1 MCAVPTTDSAAGSA
15 AAAAGPRTGTLAR
28 RPLGTGVRRRRLLRV
43 AAPYLLI
50 GPALVVI
57 ALVMA
62 YPMGFLASLSLQDYG
77 LRELLAHQ
85 GVWVGIANYARLAED
100 PLFWQ
105 VVGRTVLFTA
115 ATVGLSMVLGTL
127 LALLME
133 RVSGPVRLL
142 LSGGLMFVWATPV
155 VVAIDVW
162 QWMFDFEFGVG
173 NWLLTRLHVGNFV
186 HHNWF
191 ETPVQGFGII
201 VALVVWGALP
211 FLVITLYAGLM
222 QVPRELVE
230 AATSDGATAWQV
242 FWQVTAP
249 ILRPIFVIL
258 FSLSTIWDFQVFNQ
272 VWIIL
277 NTRPSNTYFLM
288 GVYSYVEAFRITQY
302 GRGAA
307 VSVVLVGMLMVA
319 TFFYVRQMARTGELE

>member
-1 MCAVPTTDSAAGSA
+1 V
-15 AAAAGPRTGTLAR
+15 
-28 RPLGTGVRRRRLLRV
+28 
-43 AAPYLLI
+43 PYLLI

-57 ALVMA
+57 AAVMA
-62 YPMGFLASLSLQDYG
+62 YPMGFLASLSLQHYG

-85 GVWVGIANYARLAED
+85 GAWVGVANYADIATD
-100 PLFWQ
+100 PLFWR
-105 VVGRTVLFTA
+105 VVGRSVLFTGSA
-115 ATVGLSMVLGTL
+115 VALSMTIGTL

-142 LSGGLMFVWATPV
+142 LSGGLVFVWATPV

-162 QWMFDFEFGVG
+162 QWMFDYEFGVA
-173 NWLLTRLHVGNFV
+173 NWTLTRLHLGNFI

-191 ETPVQGFGII
+191 ESPVQGFGI
-201 VALVVWGALP
+201 VTALVVWGALP
-211 FLVITLYAGLM
+211 FLVITLYAGLV

-230 AATSDGATAWQV
+230 AAKSDGASGWQV

-258 FSLSTIWDFQVFNQ
+258 LSLSTIWDFQVFNQ
-272 VWIIL
+272 VWIML
-277 NTRPSNTYFLM
+277 NARPSTDYYLM
-288 GVYSYVEAFRITQY
+288 GVYSYVEAFRVTQY

-307 VSVVLVGMLMVA
+307 ISVVMVVILMGATLV
-319 TFFYVRQMARTGELE
+319 YVRQMARTGELE

>member
-1 MCAVPTTDSAAGSA
+1 MCAVPTATDEAAGSA
-15 AAAAGPRTGTLAR
+15 AAALGPRTGTLLTRSRAMR
-28 RPLGTGVRRRRLLRV
+28 HRLVR
-43 AAPYLLI
+43 AASPYLLI
-50 GPALVVI
+50 APALVVI
-57 ALVMA
+57 GAVMA

-85 GVWVGIANYARLAED
+85 GVFVGASNYARLAAD

-105 VVGRTVLFTA
+105 VVGRSVVFTA
-115 ATVGLSMVLGTL
+115 LTVVLSMAIGTL

-162 QWMFDFEFGVG
+162 QWMFDYEFGIA
-173 NWLLTRLHVGNFV
+173 NWGLTRLHLGNFV

-191 ETPVQGFGII
+191 ENPVQGFGII

-211 FLVITLYAGLM
+211 FLVISLYAGLA

-230 AATSDGATAWQV
+230 AARSDGATAWHV
-242 FWQVTAP
+242 FWSVTAP

-258 FSLSTIWDFQVFNQ
+258 LSLSTIWDFQVFNQ
-272 VWIIL
+272 VWIML
-277 NTRPSNTYFLM
+277 NTRPSNTYYVM

-307 VSVVLVGMLMVA
+307 VSVVLVAILMLA
-319 TFFYVRQMARTGELE
+319 TFFYVRQMARSGELE

>member
-1 MCAVPTTDSAAGSA
+1 MCAVPTTEQATGSA
-15 AAAAGPRTGTLAR
+15 AAASGPRTGSLSR
-28 RPLGTGVRRRRLLRV
+28 RPLRHVVLKR

-50 GPALVVI
+50 GPALAVM
-57 ALVMA
+57 AAVMA
-62 YPMGFLASLSLQDYG
+62 YPMGFLADLSVQAYG

-85 GVWVGIANYARLAED
+85 GTWVGIANYATIATD
-100 PLFWQ
+100 PQFWQ
-105 VVGRTVLFTA
+105 VLGRSVLFTGTA
-115 ATVGLSMVLGTL
+115 VTLSMALGTL

-142 LSGGLMFVWATPV
+142 LSSGLIFVWATPV

-162 QWMFDFEFGVG
+162 QWMFDYEFGVA
-173 NWLLTRLHVGNFV
+173 NWTLTHLHVGNFI
-186 HHNWF
+186 HYNWF
-191 ETPVQGFGII
+191 ENPVQGLGII
-201 VALVVWGALP
+201 SALVVWGALP
-211 FLVITLYAGLM
+211 FLAITLYAGLM

-230 AATSDGATAWQV
+230 AARSDGATAWQV

-258 FSLSTIWDFQVFNQ
+258 LSLSTIWDFQVFNQ
-272 VWIIL
+272 VWIML
-277 NTRPSNTYFLM
+277 NARPSGDFYLM
-288 GVYSYVEAFRITQY
+288 GVYSYVEAFRVTQY

-307 VSVVLVGMLMVA
+307 VSVVMVAILMGA

>member
-1 MCAVPTTDSAAGSA
+1 MCAVPTATDEAARSA
-15 AAAAGPRTGTLAR
+15 AAAAGPRTGTLLVR
-28 RPLGTGVRRRRLLRV
+28 SRPLRPRLVRG

-50 GPALVVI
+50 APALLVI
-57 ALVMA
+57 AAVMA

-85 GVWVGIANYARLAED
+85 GVFVGAANYARLAAD

-105 VVGRTVLFTA
+105 VVARTVVFTGV
-115 ATVGLSMVLGTL
+115 TVALSMAFGTA

-162 QWMFDFEFGVG
+162 QWMFDFEFGVA
-173 NWLLTRLHVGNFV
+173 NWALTRLHVGGFV

-191 ETPVQGFGII
+191 ENPVQGFGII

-222 QVPRELVE
+222 QVPRELIE

-258 FSLSTIWDFQVFNQ
+258 LSLSTIWDFQVFNQ
-272 VWIIL
+272 VWILL
-277 NTRPSNTYFLM
+277 NTRPSSTYYVM
-288 GVYSYVEAFRITQY
+288 GVYSYVEAFRVTQY

-307 VSVVLVGMLMVA
+307 VSVVLVAILMVA
-319 TFFYVRQMARTGELE
+319 TFFYVRQMAHSGVLE

>member
-1 MCAVPTTDSAAGSA
+1 MCAVPTTEQATGSA
-15 AAAAGPRTGTLAR
+15 AAVSGPRTGDLPR
-28 RPLGTGVRRRRLLRV
+28 RSLRRLLSRRS
-43 AAPYLLI
+43 APYLLI
-50 GPALVVI
+50 GPALLVI
-57 ALVMA
+57 AAVMA

-85 GVWVGIANYARLAED
+85 GTWVGIANYARIAEN

-105 VVGRTVLFTA
+105 VVGRSVLFTGV
-115 ATVGLSMVLGTL
+115 TVALSLTLGTL

-133 RVSGPVRLL
+133 RVSGPVRLM
-142 LSGGLMFVWATPV
+142 LSGGLIFVWATPV

-162 QWMFDFEFGVG
+162 QWMFDYEFGVV
-173 NWLLTRLHVGNFV
+173 NWTLTHVHAGSFI

-191 ETPVQGFGII
+191 ESPLEGFGII
-201 VALVVWGALP
+201 TALVVWGALP
-211 FLVITLYAGLM
+211 FLAITLYAGLM

-230 AATSDGATAWQV
+230 AARVDGATAWKV

-258 FSLSTIWDFQVFNQ
+258 LSLSTIWDFQVFNQ
-272 VWIIL
+272 VWIML
-277 NTRPSNTYFLM
+277 NTRPSSDYFLM
-288 GVYSYVEAFRITQY
+288 GVYSYVEAFRVTQY

-307 VSVVLVGMLMVA
+307 VSVVMVVILMGA
-319 TFFYVRQMARTGELE
+319 TFFYVRQMARTGELD

>member
-1 MCAVPTTDSAAGSA
+1 MCAVPSTTESA
-15 AAAAGPRTGTLAR
+15 AAAPGPRTGSLTR
-28 RPLGTGVRRRRLLRV
+28 RPLGTRVRRRRLLRA

-57 ALVMA
+57 AAVMA
-62 YPMGFLASLSLQDYG
+62 YPMGFLASLSLQAYG
-77 LRELLAHQ
+77 LRQLLAHQ
-85 GVWVGIANYARLAED
+85 GEWVGAANYARLVED
-100 PLFWQ
+100 RLFWQ
-105 VVGRTVLFTA
+105 VVGRSLLFTGV
-115 ATVGLSMVLGTL
+115 TVGLSMALGTL

-133 RVSGPVRLL
+133 RVSAPVRLL
-142 LSGGLMFVWATPV
+142 LSGALIFVWATPV

-162 QWMFDFEFGVG
+162 QWMFDFEFGVA

-191 ETPVQGFGII
+191 ENPLQGFAII

-211 FLVITLYAGLM
+211 FLVITIYAGLM
-222 QVPRELVE
+222 QVPRELIE
-230 AATSDGATAWQV
+230 AARSDGATAWQV

-258 FSLSTIWDFQVFNQ
+258 LSLSTIWDFQLFNQ
-272 VWIIL
+272 VWIML
-277 NTRPSNTYFLM
+277 NTRPSSTYFLM
-288 GVYSYVEAFRITQY
+288 GVYSYVEAFKVTQY

-307 VSVVLVGMLMVA
+307 ISVVLVAILMVV
-319 TFFYVRQMARTGELE
+319 TFFYVRQMVRTGELE

>member
-1 MCAVPTTDSAAGSA
+1 MCAVPTTTDEAAVSA
-15 AAAAGPRTGTLAR
+15 AAAVAGPRTATLLTGS
-28 RPLGTGVRRRRLLRV
+28 RPVRHRLVRR
-43 AAPYLLI
+43 ASPYLLI

-57 ALVMA
+57 AAVMA

-85 GVWVGIANYARLAED
+85 GVFVGAANYARLTAD

-105 VVGRTVLFTA
+105 VVGRTVVFTA
-115 ATVGLSMVLGTL
+115 VTVALSMATATL

-162 QWMFDFEFGVG
+162 QWMFDYEFGVA
-173 NWLLTRLHVGNFV
+173 NWALTRLHVAGFV

-191 ETPVQGFGII
+191 ENPVQGFAII

-211 FLVITLYAGLM
+211 FLVITLYAGLV

-230 AATSDGATAWQV
+230 AAKSDGATAWHV
-242 FWQVTAP
+242 FWSVTAP

-272 VWIIL
+272 VWIML
-277 NTRPSNTYFLM
+277 NTRPSSTYYLM

-307 VSVVLVGMLMVA
+307 LSVVLIAILMLA
-319 TFFYVRQMARTGELE
+319 TFLYVRQMARSGELE

>member
-1 MCAVPTTDSAAGSA
+1 MCAVPSTSDQAGSA
-15 AAAAGPRTGTLAR
+15 AAVSGPRTGALLLS
-28 RPLGTGVRRRRLLRV
+28 RPLRRRFLKR
-43 AAPYLLI
+43 ATPYLLI

-57 ALVMA
+57 AAVMA

-85 GVWVGIANYARLAED
+85 GAWVGLANYARLAAD

-105 VVGRTVLFTA
+105 VVGRTVVFTA
-115 ATVGLSMVLGTL
+115 ATVALSMALGTL
-127 LALLME
+127 MALLME

-142 LSGGLMFVWATPV
+142 LSGGLIFVWATPR

-162 QWMFDFEFGVG
+162 QWMFDYEFGIA
-173 NWLLTRLHVGNFV
+173 NWALTRLHVGSFT

-191 ETPVQGFGII
+191 ESPVQGFGIV

-230 AATSDGATAWQV
+230 AATSDGATPWQV

-258 FSLSTIWDFQVFNQ
+258 FSLSTIWDFQVFDQ
-272 VWIIL
+272 VWIML
-277 NTRPSNTYFLM
+277 NTRPSSGYFLM
-288 GVYSYVEAFRITQY
+288 GVYSYVEAFKVTQY

-307 VSVVLVGMLMVA
+307 VSVVLVGILMVA

>member
-1 MCAVPTTDSAAGSA
+1 MCAVPTAADEAAGPA
-15 AAAAGPRTGTLAR
+15 AVAAGPRAGAR
-28 RPLGTGVRRRRLLRV
+28 LQSRPLRPRLVRG

-57 ALVMA
+57 AAVMA
-62 YPMGFLASLSLQDYG
+62 YPMGFLGSLSLQDYG
-77 LRELLAHQ
+77 LRELLQHQ
-85 GVWVGIANYARLAED
+85 GVSVGAANYVRLVTD

-105 VVGRTVLFTA
+105 VVVRTVVFCA
-115 ATVGLSMVLGTL
+115 VTVGLSMAIATS

-142 LSGGLMFVWATPV
+142 LSAGLMFVWATPV

-162 QWMFDFEFGVG
+162 QWMFDYEFGVA
-173 NWLLTRLHVGNFV
+173 NWALTRLRLGDFT

-191 ETPVQGFGII
+191 ENPVQGFGII

-230 AATSDGATAWQV
+230 AATSDGATGWQV

-249 ILRPIFVIL
+249 ILRPIFAIL
-258 FSLSTIWDFQVFNQ
+258 LSLSTIWDFQVFNQ
-272 VWIIL
+272 VWIML
-277 NTRPSNTYFLM
+277 DQRPGSEYFLM
-288 GVYSYVEAFRITQY
+288 AVYGYFEAFRVTQY

-307 VSVVLVGMLMVA
+307 VSIVLVAMLMVV
-319 TFFYVRQMARTGELE
+319 TFFYVRQMVRTGGLD

>member
-1 MCAVPTTDSAAGSA
+1 MCAVPTATDEAGSA
-15 AAAAGPRTGTLAR
+15 TAAMGPRTGTLTR
-28 RPLGTGVRRRRLLRV
+28 SRPLRPRLLRG

-50 GPALVVI
+50 APALIVI
-57 ALVMA
+57 AAVMA

-77 LRELLAHQ
+77 LRELIAHQ
-85 GVWVGIANYARLAED
+85 GVFVGAANYARLADD

-105 VVGRTVLFTA
+105 VVVRTVVFTA
-115 ATVGLSMVLGTL
+115 VTVGLSMSAGTL

-133 RVSGPVRLL
+133 RVSGPIRLL

-155 VVAIDVW
+155 VVAIDIW
-162 QWMFDFEFGVG
+162 QWMFDYEFGIG
-173 NWLLTRLHVGNFV
+173 NWLLTQLHVGNFV
-186 HHNWF
+186 HYNWF
-191 ETPVQGFGII
+191 ENPVQGFGII
-201 VALVVWGALP
+201 AALVVWGALP

-222 QVPRELVE
+222 QVPRELIE
-230 AATSDGATAWQV
+230 AARSDGASAWQV

-272 VWIIL
+272 VWIMRDM
-277 NTRPSNTYFLM
+277 RPSSTYYVM
-288 GVYSYVEAFRITQY
+288 GVYSYVEAFRVTQY

-307 VSVVLVGMLMVA
+307 VSIVLVAILMVA
-319 TFFYVRQMARTGELE
+319 TFFYVRQMARSGELE

>member
-1 MCAVPTTDSAAGSA
+1 MCAVPTATDEAGAATA
-15 AAAAGPRTGTLAR
+15 AVGPRTGTLTHS
-28 RPLGTGVRRRRLLRV
+28 RPLRPRLLRG

-50 GPALVVI
+50 APALVVI
-57 ALVMA
+57 AAVMA

-85 GVWVGIANYARLAED
+85 GVFVGAANFARLAAD

-105 VVGRTVLFTA
+105 VVGRTIVFTGI
-115 ATVGLSMVLGTL
+115 TVGLSMAVATA

-162 QWMFDFEFGVG
+162 QWMFDYEFGVA
-173 NWLLTRLHVGNFV
+173 NWALTQLHVGNFV
-186 HHNWF
+186 HYNWF
-191 ETPVQGFGII
+191 ESPVQGFGII

-222 QVPRELVE
+222 QVPRELIE
-230 AATSDGATAWQV
+230 AAKSDGATAWQV

-258 FSLSTIWDFQVFNQ
+258 FSLSTIWNFQVFNQ
-272 VWIIL
+272 VWIML
-277 NTRPSNTYFLM
+277 NTRPSSTYYLM

-307 VSVVLVGMLMVA
+307 LSVVLIAILMLA
-319 TFFYVRQMARTGELE
+319 TFLYVRQMARSGELE

>member
-1 MCAVPTTDSAAGSA
+1 MCAVPSSDTA
-15 AAAAGPRTGTLAR
+15 AASTAAASGPRTGNLAR
-28 RPLGTGVRRRRLLRV
+28 LPDLRRRLLKRST
-43 AAPYLLI
+43 PYLLI
-50 GPALVVI
+50 APALVVI
-57 ALVMA
+57 AAVMA

-85 GVWVGIANYARLAED
+85 GVWVGAANYARLAED

-105 VVGRTVLFTA
+105 VVGRTVAFTA
-115 ATVGLSMVLGTL
+115 LTVALSMALGTL

-133 RVSGPVRLL
+133 RVSGPIRLL
-142 LSGGLMFVWATPV
+142 LSGGLIFVWATPV

-162 QWMFDFEFGVG
+162 QWMFDYEFGVA
-173 NWLLTRLHVGNFV
+173 NWGLTRLHIGDFV

-191 ETPVQGFGII
+191 ESPVQGFGII

-211 FLVITLYAGLM
+211 FLVITLYAGLV
-222 QVPRELVE
+222 QVPRELIE
-230 AATSDGATAWQV
+230 AARSDGASAWQV

-249 ILRPIFVIL
+249 LLRPIFVIL

-272 VWIIL
+272 VWIML
-277 NTRPSNTYFLM
+277 NTRPSSTFFLM
-288 GVYSYVEAFRITQY
+288 GVYSYVEAFKVTQY

-307 VSVVLVGMLMVA
+307 VSVVLVAILMAA
-319 TFFYVRQMARTGELE
+319 TFFYVRQMAQTGELE

>member
-1 MCAVPTTDSAAGSA
+1 MCAVPATDRTTGSA
-15 AAAAGPRTGTLAR
+15 AASGPRTGSLI
-28 RPLGTGVRRRRLLRV
+28 PRRLLRR

-57 ALVMA
+57 AAVMA
-62 YPMGFLASLSLQDYG
+62 YPMGFLASLSLQHYG

-85 GVWVGIANYARLAED
+85 GAWVGVANYADIAVD
-100 PLFWQ
+100 PLFWR
-105 VVGRTVLFTA
+105 VVGRSVLFTGSA
-115 ATVGLSMVLGTL
+115 VALSMTIGTL

-142 LSGGLMFVWATPV
+142 LSGGLVFVWATPV

-162 QWMFDFEFGVG
+162 QWMFDYEFGVA
-173 NWLLTRLHVGNFV
+173 NWTLTRLHLGSFI

-191 ETPVQGFGII
+191 ESPVQGFGI
-201 VALVVWGALP
+201 VTALVVWGALP
-211 FLVITLYAGLM
+211 FLVITLYAGLV

-230 AATSDGATAWQV
+230 AARSDGASAWQV

-258 FSLSTIWDFQVFNQ
+258 LSLSTIWDFQVFNQ
-272 VWIIL
+272 VWIML
-277 NTRPSNTYFLM
+277 NARPSTDYYLM
-288 GVYSYVEAFRITQY
+288 GVYSYVEAFRVTQY

-307 VSVVLVGMLMVA
+307 ISVVMVVMLMGA
-319 TFFYVRQMARTGELE
+319 TLVYVRQMARTGELE

>member
-1 MCAVPTTDSAAGSA
+1 MCAVPTATDEAASATA
-15 AAAAGPRTGTLAR
+15 AVGPRTGTLTR
-28 RPLGTGVRRRRLLRV
+28 SRPLRPRLLRG

-50 GPALVVI
+50 APALLVI
-57 ALVMA
+57 AAVMA
-62 YPMGFLASLSLQDYG
+62 YPMGFLTSLSLQDYG
-77 LRELLAHQ
+77 LRELIQHQ
-85 GVWVGIANYARLAED
+85 GAFVGAANYVRLATD

-105 VVGRTVLFTA
+105 VVGRSVVFTTV
-115 ATVGLSMVLGTL
+115 TVGLSMGAATL

-155 VVAIDVW
+155 VVAIDIW
-162 QWMFDFEFGVG
+162 QWMFDYEFGVA
-173 NWLLTRLHVGNFV
+173 NWALTQLHVGNFV
-186 HHNWF
+186 HYNWF
-191 ETPVQGFGII
+191 ENPVQGFGII

-222 QVPRELVE
+222 QVPKELIE
-230 AATSDGATAWQV
+230 AATSDGASGWQV

-272 VWIIL
+272 VWIML
-277 NTRPSNTYFLM
+277 NARPSSAYYLM
-288 GVYSYVEAFRITQY
+288 GVYSYVEAFRVTQY

-307 VSVVLVGMLMVA
+307 VSIVLVAMLMIA
-319 TFFYVRQMARTGELE
+319 TFFYVRQMARSGELE

>member
-1 MCAVPTTDSAAGSA
+1 M
-15 AAAAGPRTGTLAR
+15 
-28 RPLGTGVRRRRLLRV
+28 
-43 AAPYLLI
+43 
-50 GPALVVI
+50 
-57 ALVMA
+57 
-62 YPMGFLASLSLQDYG
+62 
-77 LRELLAHQ
+77 LLA
-85 GVWVGIANYARLAED
+85 
-100 PLFWQ
+100 
-105 VVGRTVLFTA
+105 
-115 ATVGLSMVLGTL
+115 TL
-127 LALLME
+127 LSLLME
-133 RVSGPVRLL
+133 RVSSPVRLL

-155 VVAIDVW
+155 VVAIDIW
-162 QWMFDFEFGVG
+162 QWMFDFEFGVA
-173 NWLLTRLHVGNFV
+173 NVVLTRLHVGNFI

-230 AATSDGATAWQV
+230 AATSDGATPWQV

-272 VWIIL
+272 VWIML
-277 NTRPSNTYFLM
+277 NTRPSSSYFVM
-288 GVYSYVEAFRITQY
+288 GVYSYVEAFKITQY

-307 VSVVLVGMLMVA
+307 VSVVLVAMLMVA

>member
-1 MCAVPTTDSAAGSA
+1 MTDRTAAP
-15 AAAAGPRTGTLAR
+15 AAAAGPRTHI
-28 RPLGTGVRRRRLLRV
+28 RPRAGARRRRLLR
-43 AAPYLLI
+43 AATPYLLI

-57 ALVMA
+57 AAVMA
-62 YPMGFLASLSLQDYG
+62 YPMGFLGGLSLQDYG

-85 GVWVGIANYARLAED
+85 GVFVGVANYARLAAD

-105 VVGRTVLFTA
+105 VVGRTVAFTA
-115 ATVGLSMVLGTL
+115 VTVGFSMSLATL

-142 LSGGLMFVWATPV
+142 LGGGLIFVWATPV
-155 VVAIDVW
+155 VVAIDIW
-162 QWMFDFEFGVG
+162 QWMFDYEFGIV
-173 NWLLTRLHVGNFV
+173 NWALTRLHLGNFT

-191 ETPVQGFGII
+191 ENPLQGFGIV

-230 AATSDGATAWQV
+230 AAMSDGANAWQV

-249 ILRPIFVIL
+249 VLRPIFVIL
-258 FSLSTIWDFQVFNQ
+258 LSLSTIWDFQVFNQ
-272 VWIIL
+272 VWIML
-277 NTRPSNTYFLM
+277 NTRPSAGYYLM
-288 GVYSYVEAFRITQY
+288 GVYSYVEAFRVTQY

-307 VSVVLVGMLMVA
+307 VSVVLVALLMVA
-319 TFFYVRQMARTGELE
+319 TFSYVRQMARTGSLE

>member
-1 MCAVPTTDSAAGSA
+1 MCAVPTATDEAASATA
-15 AAAAGPRTGTLAR
+15 AVGPRTGTLTR
-28 RPLGTGVRRRRLLRV
+28 SRPLRPRLLRG

-50 GPALVVI
+50 GPALLVI
-57 ALVMA
+57 AAVMA

-85 GVWVGIANYARLAED
+85 GVWVGLATY

-105 VVGRTVLFTA
+105 VVGRSILFTG
-115 ATVGLSMVLGTL
+115 TCVGVSMALATL

-142 LSGGLMFVWATPV
+142 LSGGLIFVWATPV
-155 VVAIDVW
+155 VVAVDVW
-162 QWMFDFEFGVG
+162 QWMFDYEFGVA
-173 NWLLTRLHVGNFV
+173 NWVLTRLGVGNFI
-186 HHNWF
+186 HYNWF
-191 ETPVQGFGII
+191 ESPVQGFGII
-201 VALVVWGALP
+201 IALVVWGALP

-230 AATSDGATAWQV
+230 AAMSDGDSAWQV

-249 ILRPIFVIL
+249 ILRPIFVIAL
-258 FSLSTIWDFQVFNQ
+258 SLSTIWDFQVFNQ
-272 VWIIL
+272 VWIML
-277 NTRPSNTYFLM
+277 NTRPSSGYFLM
-288 GVYSYVEAFRITQY
+288 GVYAYVEAFKITQY

-307 VSVVLVGMLMVA
+307 VSVVLVALLMCV
-319 TFFYVRQMARTGELE
+319 TFFYVRQMVRTGELE

>member
-1 MCAVPTTDSAAGSA
+1 MCAVPTATDEAAPSA
-15 AAAAGPRTGTLAR
+15 AASVGPRTGTVLTRSRPLRPRLAR
-28 RPLGTGVRRRRLLRV
+28 G

-50 GPALVVI
+50 GPALLVI
-57 ALVMA
+57 AAVMA

-85 GVWVGIANYARLAED
+85 GVFVGAANYARLVAD

-105 VVGRTVLFTA
+105 VVGRTVVFTA
-115 ATVGLSMVLGTL
+115 VTVGLSMAIGTL
-127 LALLME
+127 VALLME
-133 RVSGPVRLL
+133 QVSGPVRLL

-155 VVAIDVW
+155 VVAIDLW
-162 QWMFDFEFGVG
+162 QWMFDFEFGIA
-173 NWLLTRLHVGNFV
+173 NWVLTRLGVAGYV

-191 ETPVQGFGII
+191 ESPVQGFGII

-222 QVPRELVE
+222 QVPKELVE
-230 AATSDGATAWQV
+230 AARSDGATAWNV
-242 FWQVTAP
+242 FWSVTAP

-258 FSLSTIWDFQVFNQ
+258 LSLSTIWDFQVFNQ
-272 VWIIL
+272 VWIML
-277 NTRPSNTYFLM
+277 NARPSSQYYVM
-288 GVYSYVEAFRITQY
+288 GVYSYVEAFRVTQY

-307 VSVVLVGMLMVA
+307 VSVVLVAMLMIA
-319 TFFYVRQMARTGELE
+319 TFFYVRQMARSGELE